1 MQIFSDEFKQK
12 MHEAF
17 NRDTVKEIIK
27 VGEYVTFLCFGAGV
41 CNALRPKSTVKV
53 VNALGEIGGDI
64 MIGYCVDKFMDTDY
78 PDIMADDIINAAI
91 ATKDTVKKI
100 AKGRNKNAKSTSE
113 TSGLWDNYEEYG
125 EGEESI

>member
-12 MHEAF
+12 MHETF
-17 NRDTVKEIIK
+17 NRETVSTVIK
-27 VGEYVTFLCFGAGV
+27 FGEYVACGFFGANV
-41 CNALRPKSTVKV
+41 CNMLTPKTKSKLI
-53 VNALGEIGGDI
+53 NALGSIGGDI
-64 MIGYCVDKFMDTDY
+64 MVGYCVDKLMETDY
-78 PDIMADDIINAAI
+78 PDVIANNVIDVAI

-113 TSGLWDNYEEYG
+113 TSGLWDNYEECD